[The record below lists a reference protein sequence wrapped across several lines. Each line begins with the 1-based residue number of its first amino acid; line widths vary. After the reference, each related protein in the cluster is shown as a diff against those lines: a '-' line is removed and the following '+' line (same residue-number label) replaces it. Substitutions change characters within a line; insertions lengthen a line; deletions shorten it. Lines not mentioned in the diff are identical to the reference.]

1 MLIHILSPAC
11 LSSHSVTTSPHSL
24 TASPIS
30 ICQMLHPLWG
40 PHGHPP
46 SQVIPL
52 LPRIRVLCQYL
63 HDSASPSC
71 VYRVHPRCKKGGKN
85 WTWTQESGCEPC
97 HCENWA
103 DTSSFLPGLSQ
114 GIKEVHVQN
123 IQHRDSPE
131 LMVSH
136 YFLDEQL
143 HSNDVFGFVL
153 KIIWQLAW
161 ELVPSTLWTF
171 FESILNTI
179 CHCLGIF
186 FFRYSVYKDPAGWL
200 NINPINGTVDTTAV
214 LDRESPFVHNSVYT
228 AIFLAIDSGEHI
240 FKFQ

>member
-186 FFRYSVYKDPAGWL
+186 FFQVFCLQGSSRLAEYQPHQRDCWHDCCAGPRV
-200 NINPINGTVDTTAV
+200 PIRPQQRLHCPLPGNWQWWAH
-214 LDRESPFVHNSVYT
+214 F
-228 AIFLAIDSGEHI
+228 
-240 FKFQ
+240 